1 MSLNSDF
8 AMQII
13 ADQKVRD
20 YHHEAA
26 QDHLVRLALSGRKP
40 WWRRLMLRV
49 EGFGHGAGAHAAPSA
64 ARASSRRS
72 LGASHVAR

>member
-1 MSLNSDF
+1 MSLNSDY

-13 ADQKVRD
+13 VNQKVRD

-26 QDHLVRLALSGRKP
+26 QDRLARLALEGRKP
-40 WWRRLMLRV
+40 WWRRLMLPI
-49 EGFGHGAGAHAAPSA
+49 EGFGRGAGARSAPSA
-64 ARASSRRS
+64 ARASSGRS